1 MTRIEKES
9 REVLDAFCE
18 GASIG
23 INESTAEIVY
33 SKFYSLYCLLYLKW
47 ACEFMLTCMFFVFLF
62 LNIWSTK
69 SQVELTYVIKCMT
82 TASLFVVAKKFR
94 VATNSV
100 KASDASRIAARLIES
115 NQDYFTFYE
124 EEPEDGRNQ
133 NELQR

>member
-1 MTRIEKES
+1 MTQIEKES

-23 INESTAEIVY
+23 INESTEDAVY
-33 SKFYSLYCLLYLKW
+33 SKFCTLYCFLYLKW
-47 ACEFMLTCMFFVFLF
+47 AVEFLLTCMFFAFLL
-62 LNIWSTK
+62 LNIWSAK
-69 SQVELTYVIKCMT
+69 SQLALKCMT
-82 TASLFVVAKKFR
+82 TGGLFVVAKKFR

-100 KASDASRIAARLIES
+100 KASDASRIAVRLIES
-115 NQDYFTFYE
+115 NKDYFTFYE

>member
-9 REVLDAFCE
+9 QEVLDAFCD

-23 INESTAEIVY
+23 INESTAEAVY
-33 SKFYSLYCLLYLKW
+33 NKFYSLYCLLYLKW
-47 ACEFMLTCMFFVFLF
+47 AFEFMLTCMFFVFLF

-115 NQDYFTFYE
+115 NQVYFTFYE